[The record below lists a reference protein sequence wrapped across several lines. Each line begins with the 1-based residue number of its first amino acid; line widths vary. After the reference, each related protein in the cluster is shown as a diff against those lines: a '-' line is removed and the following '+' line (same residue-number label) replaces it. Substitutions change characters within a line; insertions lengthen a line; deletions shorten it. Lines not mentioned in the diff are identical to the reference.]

1 MANYGSHGGFRWVQN
16 RLAPGA
22 PPPIV
27 VRPVADAYGTKL
39 CRGAPVKQETDGTM
53 SLAAT
58 NANVFGIVDGV
69 EQYYDG
75 TVVRSGTALPA
86 STTYGSNI
94 SRQSRVR
101 VIRAA
106 GQVFAVQVDDA
117 TTATTLAGYQ
127 AFVGENCDLTTG
139 TNVGDE
145 SGCQIDISAHGT
157 TAEDCRIEDIPNR
170 ETQDFTSSGVVVHV
184 SFNLVQDVGL
194 VSTTG
199 V

>member
-1 MANYGSHGGFRWVQN
+1 MANYGSHTGFRWVYN
-16 RLAPGA
+16 RLNPGG

-27 VRPVADAYGTKL
+27 VRPVADGYATKL
-39 CRGAPVKQETDGTM
+39 YRGAPVKQETDGTM

-58 NANVFGIVDGV
+58 NANVFGVVDGV

-75 TVVRSGTALPA
+75 TVVRSGIALPA
-86 STTYGSNI
+86 STTYGTNI

-106 GQVFAVQVDDA
+106 GQVFSAQSDDN
-117 TTATTLAGYQ
+117 TTATTLAAYQ
-127 AFVGENCDLTTG
+127 ALVGENCDFGAG
-139 TNVGDE
+139 TAVGDE
-145 SGCQIDISAHGT
+145 SGHVIDISTHAT

-170 ETQDFTSSGVVVHV
+170 ETQDFTSTGVMLHV
-184 SFNLVQDVGL
+184 SFNLIQDVGL

>member
-1 MANYGSHGGFRWVQN
+1 MANYGSHIGFRWVFN
-16 RLAPGA
+16 RLSPGA

-27 VRPVADAYGTKL
+27 VRPVADTYGTKI

-53 SLAAT
+53 SICAT
-58 NANVFGIVDGV
+58 AGNVFGVSDGV

-75 TVVRSGTALPA
+75 TVVRAGIALPA
-86 STTYGSNI
+86 TTTYGTNI
-94 SRQSRVR
+94 SRQSRLR

-106 GQVFAVQVDDA
+106 GQVFSVQADDN

-127 AFVGENCDLTTG
+127 AFVGENVDHAVG

-145 SGCQIDISAHGT
+145 SGHVVDISGHGT
-157 TAEDCRIEDIPNR
+157 GAEDVRIEDIPNR
-170 ETQDFTSSGVVVHV
+170 ETTDFTSTGVMLHV